1 MSLGVFWSLLN
12 PLVTMGVLTFV
23 FTKIFPSSQKDYPV
37 FVLCGLVPFNFFS
50 LAWSNGTTS
59 IVDNAMLIKRVSVP
73 REVIPIATVLAHCV
87 HLLIQIGLLLACV
100 LLFGKGVNR
109 YWLWMPFVW
118 LMEVVLVCGLTMIT
132 SAMNVYIRDTR
143 YVVEAFNAI
152 LFWLVPILYDFS
164 TIPQKYSEIYSFNPV
179 AALVMALRDILLHAS
194 GPPTSLLIKLGLG
207 SFAILL
213 AGVVLFRHLKQGFY
227 DCL

>member
-1 MSLGVFWSLLN
+1 
-12 PLVTMGVLTFV
+12 
-23 FTKIFPSSQKDYPV
+23 
-37 FVLCGLVPFNFFS
+37 
-50 LAWSNGTTS
+50 
-59 IVDNAMLIKRVSVP
+59 
-73 REVIPIATVLAHCV
+73 
-87 HLLIQIGLLLACV
+87 LACV
-100 LLFGKGVNR
+100 LLFGMGVNR

-194 GPPTSLLIKLGLG
+194 NPPTSLLIKLGLG

-213 AGVVLFRHLKQGFY
+213 AGVVLFRRLKQGFY